1 MLKRLVVPLTEAE
14 FDAVD
19 KLAFKERRRPEGQA
33 AVIIHNELIRL
44 GLIEETDDS
53 GNPPKGGNRERP
65 TTL

>member
-1 MLKRLVVPLTEAE
+1 MFKRIIVPLTETE

-19 KLAFKERRRPEGQA
+19 KLAVKERRRPEAQA
-33 AVIIHNELIRL
+33 AVLIRGELIRL
-44 GLIEETDDS
+44 GLIEETDES